1 MMAFDENAKIWKNG
15 KIIDWKEATIH
26 LACHVIH
33 YGSSVFEGTRCYNTK
48 KGSAIFRLSDH
59 NQRLLNSAKIYR
71 MAVPYSLD
79 EINEACKEIIR
90 VNGYEEAYLR
100 PIVYR
105 GYHSLGVDPRNCPV
119 ETAILTWKW
128 GAYLGK
134 DAIEKGVDVRVS
146 SWKRFAPNTL
156 PALAK
161 AGANYMNSQLIKM
174 EALEDGY
181 VEGIGLTEQGTISEG
196 SGENLFFILKKKIYT
211 PSLSCS
217 ILPGITRDSVIRI
230 AADLGYE
237 VIEQAIPRE
246 MLYLADEVFF
256 TGTAAEI
263 TPVRSVDHI
272 QVGKGTRGPITQSI
286 QEKLFNILTAK
297 EDDPYNWLDY
307 L

>member
-1 MMAFDENAKIWKNG
+1 LK
-15 KIIDWKEATIH
+15 
-26 LACHVIH
+26 
-33 YGSSVFEGTRCYNTK
+33 
-48 KGSAIFRLSDH
+48 DH
-59 NQRLLNSAKIYR
+59 SQRLLNSAKIYR
-71 MAVPYSLD
+71 MPVPYSLD
-79 EINEACKEIIR
+79 EINMACKEIIR
-90 VNGYEEAYLR
+90 INGYEEAYLR

-119 ETAILTWKW
+119 ETTIMTWKW
-128 GAYLGK
+128 GAYLGA

-174 EALEDGY
+174 EALADGY

-196 SGENLFFILKKKIYT
+196 SGENIFFVHNNNIYT

-230 AADLGYE
+230 ATDLGYE
-237 VIEQAIPRE
+237 VIEQTIPRE

-263 TPVRSVDHI
+263 TPIRSVDHI
-272 QVGKGTRGPITQSI
+272 QVGSGSRGPVTKSI
-286 QEKLFNILTAK
+286 QEKLFDILTGK
-297 EDDPYNWLDY
+297 KDDPYQWLDY
-307 L
+307 I

>member
-1 MMAFDENAKIWKNG
+1 MAFDEKSKIWKNG

-26 LACHVIH
+26 MASHVIH
-33 YGSSVFEGTRCYNTK
+33 YGSSVFEGARCYKTR
-48 KGSAIFRLSDH
+48 KGSAIFRLKDH
-59 NQRLLNSAKIYR
+59 TRRLFDSAKIYR
-71 MAVPYSLD
+71 MPIPYSED
-79 EINEACKEIIR
+79 EINKVSKEIIR
-90 VNGYEEAYLR
+90 INGYEEAYLR

-105 GYHSLGVDPRNCPV
+105 GYHSLGVDPSKCPV
-119 ETAILTWKW
+119 DVAIMTWKW
-128 GAYLGK
+128 GAYLG
-134 DAIEKGVDVRVS
+134 AEALEKGVDVRVA

-174 EALEDGY
+174 EALADGY

-196 SGENLFFILKKKIYT
+196 SGENLFFVHKNKIYT

-230 AADLGYE
+230 AGDLGVE
-237 VIEQAIPRE
+237 VIEQIIPRE

-263 TPVRSVDHI
+263 SPIRSVDHI
-272 QVGKGTRGPITQSI
+272 QVGSGSRGPVTKSI
-286 QEKLFNILTAK
+286 QEKLFGILTGK
-297 EDDPYNWLDY
+297 EEDPYQWLDY
-307 L
+307 I

>member
-1 MMAFDENAKIWKNG
+1 MAFDEKSKIWKNG

-26 LACHVIH
+26 MASHVIH
-33 YGSSVFEGTRCYNTK
+33 YGSSVFEGARCYKTR
-48 KGSAIFRLSDH
+48 KGSAVFRLKDH
-59 NQRLLNSAKIYR
+59 TRRLFDSAKIYR
-71 MAVPYSLD
+71 MPISYSED
-79 EINEACKEIIR
+79 EINKASKEIIR
-90 VNGYEEAYLR
+90 INGHEEAYLR

-105 GYHSLGVDPRNCPV
+105 GYHSLGVDPRKCPV
-119 ETAILTWKW
+119 DVAIMTWKW
-128 GAYLGK
+128 GAYLG
-134 DAIEKGVDVRVS
+134 AEALEKGVDVRVA

-174 EALEDGY
+174 EALADGY

-196 SGENLFFILKKKIYT
+196 SGENLFFVHKNKIYT

-230 AADLGYE
+230 AMDLGVE
-237 VIEQAIPRE
+237 VIEQTIPRE

-263 TPVRSVDHI
+263 SPIRSVDHI
-272 QVGKGTRGPITQSI
+272 QVGSGSRGPVTKSI
-286 QEKLFNILTAK
+286 QEKLFGILTGK
-297 EDDPYNWLDY
+297 EKDPYQWLDY
-307 L
+307 I